1 MELTELSSL
10 ELLRL
15 CEGADCWHTR
25 AVPGLGLHALRMAD
39 GPHGLRRQE
48 RAGDMLGMNASK
60 RATCFP
66 TAALT
71 ACGWDEALLFDIGAA
86 LGREARAEGVGLLL
100 GPGANLKRGPLCGR
114 NFEYFSEDP
123 LLTGRLA
130 AAFIRGVQSEGV
142 GACLKHFAGP
152 GVRGIAG
159 GGAEDLED
167 GAGDLGA
174 GKHGVEGD
182 QRRLQ

>member
-48 RAGDMLGMNASK
+48 RAGDMLGMNVSK

-66 TAALT
+66 AFAPALANAIKVEDKVVT
-71 ACGWDEALLFDIGAA
+71 DDIFIT
-86 LGREARAEGVGLLL
+86 AEGMGVSFAFGLALITVL
-100 GPGANLKRGPLCGR
+100 YGEAKA
-114 NFEYFSEDP
+114 EEV
-123 LLTGRLA
+123 RLST
-130 AAFIRGVQSEGV
+130 R
-142 GACLKHFAGP
+142 AG
-152 GVRGIAG
+152 
-159 GGAEDLED
+159 
-167 GAGDLGA
+167 
-174 GKHGVEGD
+174 
-182 QRRLQ
+182 

>member
-60 RATCFP
+60 RATFWP
-66 TAALT
+66 FT
-71 ACGWDEALLFDIGAA
+71 I
-86 LGREARAEGVGLLL
+86 
-100 GPGANLKRGPLCGR
+100 
-114 NFEYFSEDP
+114 SS
-123 LLTGRLA
+123 
-130 AAFIRGVQSEGV
+130 I
-142 GACLKHFAGP
+142 
-152 GVRGIAG
+152 
-159 GGAEDLED
+159 
-167 GAGDLGA
+167 
-174 GKHGVEGD
+174 
-182 QRRLQ
+182 